1 MVWAVK
7 SRIALRK
14 YATFIVAV
22 CIPLTLTQP
31 VNASDSLKMILG
43 DATPRTAITAS
54 FPGSSGFGADIYLQ
68 PCTNII
74 TSDCIRS
81 VTYQIPGS
89 AQWINL
95 IPDQKIIFPTAG
107 VPRFGSS
114 PSVVTEMLTAYSADS
129 ARNLPAGGMSPVY
142 MAANS
147 SGDNGVRYLVNV
159 RAQGGLNTDKK
170 VSWFDLRIEIRPVS
184 ISDYTTLNLFGF
196 PTVKPILTFE
206 NTSKFKIQIQS
217 QMTQNLFSGWFY
229 GRVAS
234 PEIKISTINS
244 SEKLVEISGS
254 PHTTYASQGDIPLT
268 KWAEIKAALG
278 GNFPSAPPANSVS
291 FFEPTYGFANG
302 LGAMSLWR
310 LASPLSL
317 DKAVSSLEVFTIRTS
332 KNTGV
337 LKDYYPVGCQE
348 SQGFDGVVTTNA
360 TMYNPSP
367 PIYEN
372 KDQSLVFEVGSPH
385 LDLNGNTIK
394 GSYSLVLRDEI
405 AKCIWGSDLTNY
417 RASISIIG
425 DSGEAVLST
434 STLKLLDGF
443 YYFQISGFTYSTK
456 RISIRLSPEPKI
468 IPTAQPTPT
477 ASAKPAV
484 KGITCVKGKLKKV
497 VSGVK
502 PVCPKGYKTK

>member
-1 MVWAVK
+1 
-7 SRIALRK
+7 L
-14 YATFIVAV
+14 
-22 CIPLTLTQP
+22 
-31 VNASDSLKMILG
+31 
-43 DATPRTAITAS
+43 
-54 FPGSSGFGADIYLQ
+54 
-68 PCTNII
+68 
-74 TSDCIRS
+74 
-81 VTYQIPGS
+81 
-89 AQWINL
+89 
-95 IPDQKIIFPTAG
+95 
-107 VPRFGSS
+107 
-114 PSVVTEMLTAYSADS
+114 
-129 ARNLPAGGMSPVY
+129 
-142 MAANS
+142 
-147 SGDNGVRYLVNV
+147 
-159 RAQGGLNTDKK
+159 GGLNTDKK
-170 VSWFDLRIEIRPVS
+170 VNWFDLRIEIRPVS
-184 ISDYTTLNLFGF
+184 IPSYTTLNLFGF
-196 PTVKPILTFE
+196 PTVKPIFTFE
-206 NTSKFKIQIQS
+206 NASKFKIQIQS

-234 PEIKISTINS
+234 PEIKISAINS

-254 PHTTYASQGDIPLT
+254 PHTTYASQGEIPLT
-268 KWAEIKAALG
+268 KYVEFMAASG
-278 GNFPSAPPANSVS
+278 GNSAWVPPANSTS
-291 FFEPTYGFANG
+291 FFEPTFGFSNG
-302 LGAMSLWR
+302 LGAMNLWK
-310 LASPLSL
+310 LVSPLSL
-317 DKAVSSLEVFTIRTS
+317 DKAVSSLDVFTIRTS
-332 KNTGV
+332 KNTAV
-337 LKDYYPVGCQE
+337 LKDYYPIGCQE

-372 KDQSLVFEVGSPH
+372 KDQSLLFEVGSPH

-456 RISIRLSPEPKI
+456 RISIRLSPEPKVT
-468 IPTAQPTPT
+468 PSAQPSPT
-477 ASAKPAV
+477 ASAKAAI

>member
-1 MVWAVK
+1 
-7 SRIALRK
+7 
-14 YATFIVAV
+14 
-22 CIPLTLTQP
+22 
-31 VNASDSLKMILG
+31 MILG
-43 DATPRTAITAS
+43 DAAPRTAITAS
-54 FPGSSGFGADIYLQ
+54 FPGAPGFGADVYLQ
-68 PCTNII
+68 PCTTVI

-81 VTYQIPGS
+81 VAYQIPGS
-89 AQWINL
+89 AQWVNL
-95 IPDQKIIFPTAG
+95 VPDQKIIFPAAG
-107 VPRFGSS
+107 VPRIYS
-114 PSVVTEMLTAYSADS
+114 PPSTVTELLTAYSADT

-142 MAANS
+142 MATNT
-147 SGDNGVRYLVNV
+147 SGDSGNRYLVNV
-159 RAQGGLNTDKK
+159 RATGTLNSDKK
-170 VSWFDLRIEIRPVS
+170 VTWNNLRIEIRPVS
-184 ISDYTTLNLFGF
+184 ISDYTTLNMFGF
-196 PTVKPILTFE
+196 PTVKPITTFGS
-206 NTSKFKIQIQS
+206 TSKLKLQIQS

-234 PEIKISTINS
+234 PEIKISTIND
-244 SEKLVEISGS
+244 SEKLVEITGS

-268 KWAEIKAALG
+268 NYAEIKTAIG
-278 GNFPSAPPANSVS
+278 GNFPSAPPANSIQ
-291 FFEPTYGFANG
+291 FFEPTYGFING
-302 LGAMSLWR
+302 LGAMKLWSLV
-310 LASPLSL
+310 SPLSQ
-317 DKAVSSLEVFTIRTS
+317 DKAVTSMEVFTLGTS
-332 KNTGV
+332 KNTAV
-337 LKDYYPVGCQE
+337 LKDYYPAGCQE
-348 SQGFDGVVTTNA
+348 SKGFDGVVTTNA

-372 KDQSLVFEVGSPH
+372 KDQSLLFEVGSPH

-417 RASISIIG
+417 RASISIVG